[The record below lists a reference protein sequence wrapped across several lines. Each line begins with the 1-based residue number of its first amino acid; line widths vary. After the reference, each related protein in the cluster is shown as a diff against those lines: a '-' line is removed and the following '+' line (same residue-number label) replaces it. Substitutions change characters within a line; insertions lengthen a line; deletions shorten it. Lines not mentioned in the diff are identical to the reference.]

1 MLAESKWDY
10 IIIGAGSAGSV
21 LANRLSAD
29 PTNRVLLLE
38 AGRSDNHLY
47 TRLPVGQMMAIP
59 HKDMNWHYPADADP
73 SRGDREEIW
82 PAGKVLGG
90 GGSINGMMY
99 VRPPAYDFNLWSQLG
114 ARGWDYA
121 SVLPYFKRMEKNE
134 AGPDQWRGGDGP
146 LHVSRLRMATPLSK
160 AFIDAA
166 IEVGVPFNEDL
177 NGETNEGVGYC
188 QANQKKGWR
197 HSAYQAYVRPVKSR
211 QNLNVVTHAQVTR
224 ILLTER
230 KAKAVIVSYKGQ
242 LITVHAGKGII
253 LSAGA
258 IASPKLLMLSGIGN
272 PDEIKRH
279 GIDLEHVSLGVGQ
292 NLQEHPGSVLGFH
305 VNVPTATSDAYTYRS
320 VGHLLNYVF
329 HQKGPLSTSVGHA
342 QAFVK
347 TRDHLETPNIQIIF
361 SPFEYMIYRNRPVP
375 YYKPAVSFA
384 VGLCRVQSRGSITL
398 RSSNPM
404 DNPRIRYALL
414 SVQDDVDQLVEGV
427 KLARQISQAPS
438 FQAICKDERYPG
450 LACANDDDIESYVRE
465 QSILMYHPS
474 GTCKMG
480 QDEMSV
486 VDETLCVRG
495 LENLW
500 VADASIM
507 PTVPA
512 GNINASCMMIGEKA
526 SDHVLAAA

>member
-1 MLAESKWDY
+1 MLADSRWDY

-29 PTNRVLLLE
+29 PNNRVLLLE
-38 AGRSDNHLY
+38 AGRSDHHPY
-47 TRLPVGQMMAIP
+47 TRVPVGQMMAIP

-73 SRGDREEIW
+73 SRGNREEIW

-114 ARGWDYA
+114 ALGWDYE

-134 AGPDQWRGGDGP
+134 AGEDKWRGGDGP
-146 LHVSRLRMATPLSK
+146 LHVCRPRITTPLNK

-166 IEVGVPFNEDL
+166 METGIPFNEDL
-177 NGETNEGVGYC
+177 NGASNEGVGYC
-188 QANQKKGWR
+188 QTNQKEGWR

-211 QNLNVVTHAQVTR
+211 QNLHVVTHAEVTR
-224 ILLTER
+224 ILLKER
-230 KAKAVIVSYKGQ
+230 KATGVVFRHKEGSTTTYAENGV
-242 LITVHAGKGII
+242 I

-258 IASPKLLMLSGIGN
+258 IASPKILMLSGIGN
-272 PDEIKRH
+272 PEELGRH
-279 GIDLEHVSLGVGQ
+279 GIDIEHVSLGVGQ
-292 NLQEHPGSVLGFH
+292 NLQEHPGSLLGFH

-320 VGHLLNYVF
+320 IGHLLNYVF

-342 QAFVK
+342 HAFVK

-398 RSSNPM
+398 RSSNPV
-404 DNPRIRYALL
+404 DNPRIQYALL
-414 SVQDDVDQLVEGV
+414 SVQDDVNQLVEGV
-427 KLARQISQAPS
+427 KMARQISQAPS
-438 FQAICKDERYPG
+438 FQAVCKEERYPG
-450 LACANDDDIESYVRE
+450 LDCTNDEDIASYVRE

-474 GTCKMG
+474 GTCKIG
-480 QDEMSV
+480 QDEMGV

-495 LENLW
+495 IENLW
-500 VADASIM
+500 VADASVM

-512 GNINASCMMIGEKA
+512 GNINACCMMIGEKA
-526 SDHVLAAA
+526 SDHILAAA